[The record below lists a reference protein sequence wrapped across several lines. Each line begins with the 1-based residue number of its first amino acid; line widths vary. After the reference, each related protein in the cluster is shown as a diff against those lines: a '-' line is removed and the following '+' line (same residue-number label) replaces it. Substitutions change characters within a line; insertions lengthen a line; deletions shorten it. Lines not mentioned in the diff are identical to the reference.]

1 MRDYIEIKKELL
13 PYRFNILLADQW
25 FELYVS
31 YNKSADIFTIALYKD
46 DVLIT
51 TEPLVLEVPLFQDV
65 LQPQRFPAVKIV
77 PHDSNGLSDKV
88 TYDNLGET
96 VFLTIDDEGADAD
109 G

>member
-25 FELYVS
+25 YELYVS
-31 YNKSADIFTIALYKD
+31 HNKSADIFTVALYKD

-51 TEPLVLEVPLFQDV
+51 TEPLVLGVPLFKDV
-65 LQPQRFPAVKIV
+65 RQPQNFPAVEIV
-77 PHDSNGLSDKV
+77 PHDSNGLAENV
-88 TYDNLGET
+88 TYENLGET
-96 VFLTIDDEGADAD
+96 VFLTIDDEEVNTD